1 MSGQQQFTRINTAD
15 PRYKTIKQ
23 ELKGQFGR
31 GTTISDENIKEV
43 YYTAGGAN
51 RRGQITR
58 RAYAQLVEATM
69 SNQPNQPI
77 RVLQQTAGIH
87 TISINDVARTMEA
100 NGNGYDFIHFR
111 RVDMSAQTRLYIP
124 AHLAHVDEFFNALWQ
139 LSGLTGFKI
148 AGFKDA
154 QDRSDVIV
162 AWFQHSMHAQ
172 AVGAKS

>member
-1 MSGQQQFTRINTAD
+1 
-15 PRYKTIKQ
+15 
-23 ELKGQFGR
+23 
-31 GTTISDENIKEV
+31 
-43 YYTAGGAN
+43 
-51 RRGQITR
+51 
-58 RAYAQLVEATM
+58 M

-172 AVGAKS
+172 AVGAKILTRRWRRISRASIRRDHIPVVGPSTAAGRSRSQTFPLARSQLNI